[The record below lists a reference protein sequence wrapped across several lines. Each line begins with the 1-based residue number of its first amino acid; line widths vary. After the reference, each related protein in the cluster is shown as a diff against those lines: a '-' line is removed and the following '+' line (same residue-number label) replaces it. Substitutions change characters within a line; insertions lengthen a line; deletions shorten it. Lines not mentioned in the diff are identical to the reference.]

1 MFFTNT
7 MALYTLIQILRIIMR
22 FPSESHQKAVVL
34 FQEALNVN
42 MKQEIILKL
51 ENDLEQI
58 RTFLQLPR
66 QYTQPITLMIIEQQS
81 DLPDVISYDF
91 LNETHIIVN
100 STSYKTSDNVPLHSH
115 DYFEFMYFYR
125 EDMNMHIEDQVYHYS
140 QGDMLLMNRNIRHAE
155 VAREGW
161 AAIYLC
167 LENLFF
173 RDYPKDF
180 GYLFSRGS
188 QLESF
193 IMKNLDDTVINKK
206 DYIHFAPKRPDDA
219 GRLEELLLQ
228 IRDEMKL
235 HNRSM
240 KFRVYACIV
249 EIFQLL
255 ESGRAFQMNYT
266 NLGNFPDT
274 RKAEKIKRLIEKHHG
289 LISREEIANI
299 LNYSPNYVY
308 HIFQKV
314 MKRSVQDYCQEVQ
327 VRTFAS
333 KLENTELS
341 IDQICKECGQK
352 NKTQFYKIFKRF
364 YHMPPKEYREYIKNA
379 GSETPPTTGRI

>member
-1 MFFTNT
+1 
-7 MALYTLIQILRIIMR
+7 
-22 FPSESHQKAVVL
+22 
-34 FQEALNVN
+34 

-58 RTFLQLPR
+58 QTFLQLPR

-161 AAIYLC
+161 AAIDLC

-206 DYIHFAPKRPDDA
+206 DYIHFAPKRPDAA

-308 HIFQKV
+308 HVFQKV

-364 YHMPPKEYREYIKNA
+364 YHMTPKEYREYIKNA
-379 GSETPPTTGRI
+379 GSETPPTTGKI